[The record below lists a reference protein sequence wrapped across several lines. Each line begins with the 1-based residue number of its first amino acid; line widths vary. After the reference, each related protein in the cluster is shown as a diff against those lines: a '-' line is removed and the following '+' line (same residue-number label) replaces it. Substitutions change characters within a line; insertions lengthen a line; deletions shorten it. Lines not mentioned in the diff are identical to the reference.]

1 MKNSLSSVLEHL
13 TENQKDGISMSFI
26 SLRFSADQVVC
37 NQGDQADSLYL
48 IKEVFERKE
57 GGGNSFSLL
66 EFRIS
71 SILRV
76 DF

>member
-1 MKNSLSSVLEHL
+1 L

-48 IKEVFERKE
+48 IKEGKVNVIKDGKE
-57 GGGNSFSLL
+57 
-66 EFRIS
+66 I
-71 SILRV
+71 RV
-76 DF
+76 LNEGEYFGE